1 MNHESRIPEDSFS
14 TYYNGNYNV
23 RRYCFI
29 ITAAAYAAYA
39 ALTEH
44 DAVHNAVAGR
54 AS

>member
-14 TYYNGNYNV
+14 NYYNGNYNV

-29 ITAAAYAAYA
+29 ITAAYA